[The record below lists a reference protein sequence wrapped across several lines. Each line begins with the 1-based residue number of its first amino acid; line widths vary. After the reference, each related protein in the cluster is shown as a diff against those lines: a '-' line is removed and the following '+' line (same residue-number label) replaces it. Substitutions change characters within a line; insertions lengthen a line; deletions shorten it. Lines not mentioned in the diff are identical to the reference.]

1 MKCVVVVVAFQIGIV
16 GCTVPRDLCTSPKS
30 ESIHVA
36 TMTRLCSIAVVV
48 VALLVAGAGA
58 ASGNPVGSPGLR
70 VAITNSGL
78 TGERERHTHRVGC
91 GTLCLASKPQPH
103 AWHGCVVHP
112 PRRVQGHCVAH
123 YQCCLSRFDSSWHG
137 LARACA
143 SVGPHYAGFEVST
156 QQHVTPANRKW

>member
-1 MKCVVVVVAFQIGIV
+1 
-16 GCTVPRDLCTSPKS
+16 
-30 ESIHVA
+30 
-36 TMTRLCSIAVVV
+36 MTRLCSIAVVV

-58 ASGNPVGSPGLR
+58 AAGNPVGSPGLR

-78 TGERERHTHRVGC
+78 TGERETHIHTALDAAPCGC
-91 GTLCLASKPQPH
+91 IQTSPL

-143 SVGPHYAGFEVST
+143 SVGPHYTGFEVSA
-156 QQHVTPANRKW
+156 QHVSLHACQPKVAVTQPTQRDCNAATSK